1 MHECVARRTAP
12 SSAILLIGRAGRG
25 QPAPPNIPHLHKP
38 RLFQQFT
45 GFALAVN
52 PPAPQAML
60 EVASQVTYPTGSG
73 PVEIRI
79 GIHSGP
85 VVSGVVGTRMPRFC
99 LFGDTVNT

>member
-1 MHECVARRTAP
+1 MMTVIHCSTA
-12 SSAILLIGRAGRG
+12 
-25 QPAPPNIPHLHKP
+25 
-38 RLFQQFT
+38 
-45 GFALAVN
+45 
-52 PPAPQAML
+52 QAML
-60 EVASQVTYPTGSG
+60 EAASQVTYPTGSG